1 MDTTRRFLFIGLF
14 FLGGWASHAQ
24 ANLTVCGVDL
34 RGNPRCHRELKRL
47 VAGCKEQPVICG
59 RSYQY
64 GPLPNL
70 EEVTQRCNLWH
81 RSHRRKWVTG
91 MCGIPLYSAPR
102 TFCGR
107 KGMEVAISCIRNVRA
122 KQPEIPMTRH
132 DAPTPTPTLT
142 PTPARAPSQITPSP
156 SSHPNAPTV
165 APRDSASDAAPS
177 THQDT
182 HNAQEA
188 TPQNPPS
195 SASTTQRDP
204 RTGSL
209 AQISAP
215 SAPASQGTGVW
226 LWAVLLQLLTLC
238 LVIFLL
244 QQRPTPESAK
254 QARRS
259 LQDDEDAWVDGSHQD
274 AKDDHSVA
282 ISDLLHEVQ
291 RRLDHSTEQIEQ
303 IVSQQAAA
311 PAQVPFAALQREADE
326 MLRYYSGIAR
336 VVLQDTAK
344 ARPAVFQQRLIEAR
358 ERLQWIFQGHRE
370 HNVRALSLHNFQEET
385 LALIDALL
393 ERMGYLDL
401 PLLIQQHLTQGQF
414 SFREYLHRI
423 EVDQAEYIRRAQSPQ
438 SFKEVRESFMA
449 RIESLYRNNLLS
461 LQKQP
466 IPQHTMPEDEQAE
479 LYQQRYVRAFLLK
492 ELPRQLRSLARQSSP
507 GRIGALVDMLVQ
519 FIEDQVLQS
528 GLSITFPED
537 AALEESMM
545 GRIVRLEKARITE
558 ESSSASA
565 DLSAAMQRMDQAF
578 GALSLQAPPSDS
590 ASHTLE
596 PGALPEALSHPVIA
610 NPDSDPPELAWEA
623 PRGTF
628 GSSELD
634 ALQANVGHTLGTR
647 PNGTHPTTN
656 SYNTLSK

>member
-1 MDTTRRFLFIGLF
+1 
-14 FLGGWASHAQ
+14 
-24 ANLTVCGVDL
+24 
-34 RGNPRCHRELKRL
+34 
-47 VAGCKEQPVICG
+47 
-59 RSYQY
+59 
-64 GPLPNL
+64 
-70 EEVTQRCNLWH
+70 
-81 RSHRRKWVTG
+81 
-91 MCGIPLYSAPR
+91 
-102 TFCGR
+102 
-107 KGMEVAISCIRNVRA
+107 
-122 KQPEIPMTRH
+122 
-132 DAPTPTPTLT
+132 
-142 PTPARAPSQITPSP
+142 
-156 SSHPNAPTV
+156 
-165 APRDSASDAAPS
+165 
-177 THQDT
+177 
-182 HNAQEA
+182 
-188 TPQNPPS
+188 
-195 SASTTQRDP
+195 
-204 RTGSL
+204 
-209 AQISAP
+209 
-215 SAPASQGTGVW
+215 
-226 LWAVLLQLLTLC
+226 LTLC

-244 QQRPTPESAK
+244 QQRFTPESAK
-254 QARRS
+254 QARRR
-259 LQDDEDAWVDGSHQD
+259 LQDDEDAWADGSHQEP
-274 AKDDHSVA
+274 KDDHSVA

-291 RRLDHSTEQIEQ
+291 RRLDHSTAKIEQ

-344 ARPAVFQQRLIEAR
+344 ARPAVFQQHLIEAR

-385 LALIDALL
+385 LALIDSLL

-423 EVDQAEYIRRAQSPQ
+423 EADQAEHIRRAQPPQ

-479 LYQQRYVRAFLLK
+479 LYQQRYVRSFLLK

-578 GALSLQAPPSDS
+578 GALSLEAPPSDS

-596 PGALPEALSHPVIA
+596 PGALPEAPSHPVIA

-623 PRGTF
+623 PRGSF

-634 ALQANVGHTLGTR
+634 ALQANAGHTLGTR
-647 PNGTHPTTN
+647 SNGSHSTTN